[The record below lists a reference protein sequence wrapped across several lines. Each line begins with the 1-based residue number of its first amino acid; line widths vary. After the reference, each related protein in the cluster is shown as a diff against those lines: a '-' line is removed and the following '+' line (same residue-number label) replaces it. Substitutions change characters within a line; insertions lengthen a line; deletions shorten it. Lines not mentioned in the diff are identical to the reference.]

1 MTCRFAI
8 VTSVLLAGTLSLGA
22 TAGSATE
29 RSQVVP
35 LPVARPAAMKPTAA
49 SSPVPA
55 PAPRRLAERATS
67 PSPAGSVPLP
77 DGTGLKS
84 GSSEALAVQLEGAK
98 VLSAE
103 GNVVGEVE
111 RLVEEP
117 AGTRKAV
124 LGIGGFLGIGER
136 LVLVPAESLAP
147 SGNGMVRSDLSEAQI
162 GALPAYED

>member
-1 MTCRFAI
+1 MSCRFAI
-8 VTSVLLAGTLSLGA
+8 VTAALLVGGLPPGA
-22 TAGSATE
+22 TAGSADE
-29 RSQVVP
+29 RGHPVP
-35 LPVARPAAMKPTAA
+35 LPVARPAAIKPTAA
-49 SSPVPA
+49 AARVPA
-55 PAPRRLAERATS
+55 PAPRLLAESATS
-67 PSPAGSVPLP
+67 ASPAGSVPLP
-77 DGTGLKS
+77 DGSGLKS

-103 GNVVGEVE
+103 GNVVGEVD

-136 LVLVPAESLAP
+136 LVLVPVESLAP
-147 SGNGMVRSDLSEAQI
+147 SGNGMVRSDLNEAQI